1 MSIKETN
8 VKMLPIGQ
16 LVTNDGQ
23 IEGVPANP
31 RQINKA
37 DFEKLKSSLRAN
49 DLTGV
54 MPLKVYP
61 KGEQYVVLGGNMRL
75 RALQELGAAEVSCIV
90 LPENT
95 DVETLR
101 EVVIVDN
108 STFGEWD
115 NDMLANEWDV
125 QELSDWGVELLSEDE
140 KNEYSRKVESPIYE
154 PMMAAE
160 PTIKE
165 CYSAERYHEL
175 IDEIEQ
181 SSVSDEEKAFLKLAA
196 ARHIVFDYA
205 NIAEKYAR
213 AGVEMQR
220 LMEKNALVIID
231 FGSAIENGFVKMTK
245 NLQKLIENVSAE

>member
-31 RQINKA
+31 RQISKT
-37 DFEKLKSSLRAN
+37 DFEKLKSSLKAN

-61 KGEQYVVLGGNMRL
+61 QGEQYVVLGGNMRL
-75 RALQELGAAEVSCIV
+75 RALQELGAEEVSCIV

-115 NDMLANEWDV
+115 NDMLANEWDT
-125 QELSDWGVELLSEDE
+125 QELSDWGVDDVKLEEESEKKDLSDQIKQEYKIEITCTCESEQEHLYNELTEQG
-140 KNEYSRKVESPIYE
+140 YSCRI
-154 PMMAAE
+154 
-160 PTIKE
+160 
-165 CYSAERYHEL
+165 L
-175 IDEIEQ
+175 I
-181 SSVSDEEKAFLKLAA
+181 L
-196 ARHIVFDYA
+196 
-205 NIAEKYAR
+205 
-213 AGVEMQR
+213 
-220 LMEKNALVIID
+220 
-231 FGSAIENGFVKMTK
+231 
-245 NLQKLIENVSAE
+245 